1 MNSTHNI
8 NQMRWLLYNL
18 MIQNEQEDWVSEA
31 HILIVYKNSDIVA
44 AELCQIGDSYY
55 YYSILITFT
64 FTFKLKHDVRIADI
78 FTTCLQTTL
87 SMSNVLFKRHF
98 MILRLMN
105 RRLIIFSAKF
115 TSFTSFKKLLLM
127 RSIWKHES
135 IFLLHYTIERL
146 QLSVRSQ

>member
-18 MIQNEQEDWVSEA
+18 MIQNEQEDWVSKA
-31 HILIVYKNSDIVA
+31 HILTVCENSDIVA
-44 AELCQIGDSYY
+44 AELCQVGDSYC

-64 FTFKLKHDVRIADI
+64 FTFRSKHDVRIADI

-87 SMSNVLFKRHF
+87 LMSNVLFKRHF
-98 MILRLMN
+98 VALRLTN
-105 RRLIIFSAKF
+105 RRLTIFSAKF
-115 TSFTSFKKLLLM
+115 TLFASFRKSSLM
-127 RSIWKHES
+127 RSTQKHKS
-135 IFLLHYTIERL
+135 IFLLHYTIKKL